1 MLLRFGLFYMV
12 NIIAPRLRASLWSWI
27 FGPWVTSEQVGQEA
41 GVGWVD
47 VQGGFSC
54 VEDNIYVRY
63 RLITNWTW
71 FLLCN
76 PCYSSRAD
84 WNLTHGYMHKH
95 THMVRELRP
104 VQDCS
109 QLWGEL
115 RTKMKISFSFD
126 NEDFPGLYS
135 GKKDMVLPSDTHI
148 SLVLESIH
156 ELSYTHSNVSFSF
169 FSRLL
174 CGFPN
179 TCGLPNLRDEV
190 FILFYV
196 QINDFVFY
204 KAVNEM
210 HLIVVVNKYTRF
222 YEVYVSMNN
231 KIRKVWFCFGT
242 KTWIWNE
249 SA

>member
-12 NIIAPRLRASLWSWI
+12 NIIAPRSRASLWSWI

-104 VQDCS
+104 GQDCS

-148 SLVLESIH
+148 SLVLESPH
-156 ELSYTHSNVSFSF
+156 
-169 FSRLL
+169 
-174 CGFPN
+174 
-179 TCGLPNLRDEV
+179 
-190 FILFYV
+190 
-196 QINDFVFY
+196 
-204 KAVNEM
+204 
-210 HLIVVVNKYTRF
+210 
-222 YEVYVSMNN
+222 
-231 KIRKVWFCFGT
+231 
-242 KTWIWNE
+242 
-249 SA
+249 

>member
-104 VQDCS
+104 GQDCS

-135 GKKDMVLPSDTHI
+135 GKKDMVLPSDAHI
-148 SLVLESIH
+148 SLVLE
-156 ELSYTHSNVSFSF
+156 V
-169 FSRLL
+169 
-174 CGFPN
+174 P
-179 TCGLPNLRDEV
+179 
-190 FILFYV
+190 
-196 QINDFVFY
+196 IN
-204 KAVNEM
+204 
-210 HLIVVVNKYTRF
+210 
-222 YEVYVSMNN
+222 
-231 KIRKVWFCFGT
+231 
-242 KTWIWNE
+242 
-249 SA
+249 